1 MVHLDVEDE
10 IIYFAVNGK
19 TLLEELL
26 GKEVSNVHSPQA
38 RHSVPRLVGVLGQPL
53 ECSGHCSGL
62 SVFRMR
68 PPMLFM
74 LPLGAPTLSALGS

>member
-26 GKEVSNVHSPQA
+26 GKEVGNVHSPQA
-38 RHSVPRLVGVLGQPL
+38 CHSVPRLVGVVVEG
-53 ECSGHCSGL
+53 
-62 SVFRMR
+62 
-68 PPMLFM
+68 
-74 LPLGAPTLSALGS
+74 